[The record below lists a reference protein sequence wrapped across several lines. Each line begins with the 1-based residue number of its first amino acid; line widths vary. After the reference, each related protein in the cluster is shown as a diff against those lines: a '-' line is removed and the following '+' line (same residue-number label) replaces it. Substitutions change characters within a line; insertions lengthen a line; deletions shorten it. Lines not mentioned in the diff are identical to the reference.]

1 MQFASNSR
9 SPVYCTV
16 GAPEIDGNPLIAHLP
31 LAPETDD
38 DAYLA
43 LGIRPNFQPK
53 DRELRNSIRLLRINQ
68 LRRFFI
74 PVSPVHRRALR
85 SICTT
90 VMDGYMARNPF
101 TPDGQRLL
109 HGLQVD
115 IPIKPA
121 ITMVTGHSGM
131 GKSTLIDRITD
142 YFGGQLWQHQQFKG
156 QPFPEKQLLW
166 LRRNV
171 PHRCTVGALC
181 ATFGDYADR
190 ALGLKLYSG
199 IFSKIQGRNQAQYL
213 DEIRRIVTAHHVG
226 FLVLDEFQNLSL
238 MGGGAKTIIALLV
251 NLRDELGL
259 PIIVVGT
266 YKSLKLLRSEL
277 SAARRLVEGGYFDL
291 ERPLTADDVAWQE
304 MCEAAWEFQWV
315 RDPVPYSSGIGT
327 QLYKNSQGITA
338 VMLANLATAQS
349 AAIEDGSERV
359 DETLLQE
366 VFDERM
372 KPLHSAI
379 RALSS
384 SDPRLIDEF
393 DDLFRN
399 AWPQIDGSAGA
410 AATEMPGPQPELDE
424 PSCIAPAPSAVPS
437 AGAGLQAADRNT
449 ESQPQPPGSQR
460 AKSPLTEEQI
470 RKMVTAGSTKDLL
483 EILGAP

>member
-1 MQFASNSR
+1 MQFASSAR
-9 SPVYCTV
+9 SPVYGTV

-43 LGIRPNFQPK
+43 LGIRPNFQPE

-90 VMDGYMARNPF
+90 AMDGYIARNPF
-101 TPDGQRLL
+101 SPDGQRLL
-109 HGLQVD
+109 HGLHMD

-181 ATFGDYADR
+181 STFGDYADR

-213 DEIRRIVTAHHVG
+213 DEIRRIVTATSCRLPRAGRVPESLSHGGRSQDHH
-226 FLVLDEFQNLSL
+226 
-238 MGGGAKTIIALLV
+238 
-251 NLRDELGL
+251 R
-259 PIIVVGT
+259 
-266 YKSLKLLRSEL
+266 
-277 SAARRLVEGGYFDL
+277 
-291 ERPLTADDVAWQE
+291 VAGQ
-304 MCEAAWEFQWV
+304 A
-315 RDPVPYSSGIGT
+315 
-327 QLYKNSQGITA
+327 QG
-338 VMLANLATAQS
+338 
-349 AAIEDGSERV
+349 
-359 DETLLQE
+359 
-366 VFDERM
+366 
-372 KPLHSAI
+372 
-379 RALSS
+379 
-384 SDPRLIDEF
+384 
-393 DDLFRN
+393 
-399 AWPQIDGSAGA
+399 
-410 AATEMPGPQPELDE
+410 
-424 PSCIAPAPSAVPS
+424 
-437 AGAGLQAADRNT
+437 
-449 ESQPQPPGSQR
+449 
-460 AKSPLTEEQI
+460 
-470 RKMVTAGSTKDLL
+470 
-483 EILGAP
+483 